1 MNKLAKIHLSK
12 WEMNLVK
19 NTEWIFTKRKI
30 MEKAHLL
37 LGRLHADYRQIIES
51 ELEYLPDNFIMA
63 GGKISRGENY
73 KGLPFLILDYPA
85 MFSKENIFAIRT
97 MFWWGNFFSVS
108 IHISGKKFCN
118 TKNITKWIGFF
129 KQKRFFI
136 STSESQW
143 EHTFDAYNFV
153 DINELDEVQL
163 QNISQKDFFK
173 IAKKVKLNQWNDA
186 PQMLEEYFKEIIEFI
201 KINFH
206 QGDEKGLLPGF
217 AKAGSDL

>member
-1 MNKLAKIHLSK
+1 VNKLAKIHLSK

-85 MFSKENIFAIRT
+85 MFSKENIFASLFTI
-97 MFWWGNFFSVS
+97 
-108 IHISGKKFCN
+108 
-118 TKNITKWIGFF
+118 
-129 KQKRFFI
+129 
-136 STSESQW
+136 
-143 EHTFDAYNFV
+143 
-153 DINELDEVQL
+153 
-163 QNISQKDFFK
+163 
-173 IAKKVKLNQWNDA
+173 
-186 PQMLEEYFKEIIEFI
+186 
-201 KINFH
+201 
-206 QGDEKGLLPGF
+206 
-217 AKAGSDL
+217 